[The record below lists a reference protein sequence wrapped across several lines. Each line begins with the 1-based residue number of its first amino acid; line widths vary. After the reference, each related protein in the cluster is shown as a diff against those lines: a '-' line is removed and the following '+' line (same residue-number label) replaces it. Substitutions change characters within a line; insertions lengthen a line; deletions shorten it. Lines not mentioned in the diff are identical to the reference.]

1 LKLPSSLVCV
11 AATCGFLSACDST
24 SSNTVTKTVIDT
36 VYTDRFAHTAAVV
49 WGGWTITTSTTG
61 STAADTADAVFDQN
75 TTTVTAYIFWKHS
88 STVTLT
94 GTVTATGFSLL
105 QTSPVILLSGTFSD
119 SADGKKTKMGGTY
132 FANNISVP
140 WTAVRKL

>member
-1 LKLPSSLVCV
+1 LKLLTSLVC
-11 AATCGFLSACDST
+11 AATLCGFLSACDST
-24 SSNTVTKTVIDT
+24 SSTVTNTVIDT
-36 VYTDRFAHTAAVV
+36 VYTDRFAHNAAVV

-61 STAADTADAVFDQN
+61 TTMADTADAVFDQN

-88 STVTLT
+88 TTVTLT